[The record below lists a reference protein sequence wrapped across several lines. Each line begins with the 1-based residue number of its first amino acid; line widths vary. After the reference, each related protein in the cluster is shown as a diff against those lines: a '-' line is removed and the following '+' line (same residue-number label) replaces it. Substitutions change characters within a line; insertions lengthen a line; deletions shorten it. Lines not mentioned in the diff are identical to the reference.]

1 MGSDSFKNCAE
12 SVTKLR
18 RCPSIRCSLL
28 CWTSRTSARPS
39 RDGCSAL
46 GVTGPEDLRGADP
59 EVLFERA
66 AALAGHPEDPCLLD
80 TFTAAVA
87 FAETGDDRPWW
98 AFSRERIAR
107 EAP

>member
-1 MGSDSFKNCAE
+1 MPVDPLLAPLTAIPNVGPA
-12 SVTKLR
+12 VAR
-18 RCPSIRCSLL
+18 RLL
-28 CWTSRTSARPS
+28 
-39 RDGCSAL
+39 AL
-46 GVTGPEDLRGADP
+46 GVTDPKDLRGADP
-59 EVLFERA
+59 EDLFERSA
-66 AALAGHPEDPCLLD
+66 ASAGHPEDPCLLD